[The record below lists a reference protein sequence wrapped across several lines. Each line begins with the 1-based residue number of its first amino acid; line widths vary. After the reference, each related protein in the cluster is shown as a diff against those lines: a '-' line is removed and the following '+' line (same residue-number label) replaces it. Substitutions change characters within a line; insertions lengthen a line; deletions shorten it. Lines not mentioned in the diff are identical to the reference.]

1 MQRSYS
7 NLQRI
12 CDIDS
17 CKRKVTGKIGRRLWH
32 LLGGSF
38 FPVLAFFI
46 PVETLLIAIGAVLA
60 GFVLAE
66 AIRFAFPTVNHRVVL
81 HLSGALKDEE
91 RYRPTSSIYML
102 IATLLVFL
110 LFDQYIAIA
119 ALLFLAVG
127 DPVASV
133 VGERVGRTKVL
144 GKTLEGSLACLI
156 SCLAIGILLAELS
169 IISLPVVIV
178 GATVATV
185 IELLSF
191 HIDDNL
197 TMPLG
202 SAGAMALVATL

>member
-12 CDIDS
+12 CDIDNY
-17 CKRKVTGKIGRRLWH
+17 KRKVTGKIGRRLWH

-46 PVETLLIAIGAVLA
+46 PVETLLIAVGAVLA
-60 GFVLAE
+60 ICLLLE
-66 AIRFAFPTVNHRVVL
+66 TIRFAFPTVNHRVVL

-91 RYRPTSSIYML
+91 RYRPTSSIYLL
-102 IATLLVFL
+102 ISTLLVFL
-110 LFDQYIAIA
+110 LFDQYVAIA

-156 SCLAIGILLAELS
+156 SCLAIGILLAELGFMS
-169 IISLPVVIV
+169 PPVVIA
-178 GATVATV
+178 GALAAAV

-197 TMPLG
+197 TMTFFR
-202 SAGAMALVATL
+202 AWAMALVATL

>member
-17 CKRKVTGKIGRRLWH
+17 CQRKVTGKIGRRLWH

-46 PVETLLIAIGAVLA
+46 PKETLLIAIGAVIAVFLL
-60 GFVLAE
+60 FE

-81 HLSGALKDEE
+81 YLSGTLKDEE
-91 RYRPTSSIYML
+91 RYRPTSSIYLL
-102 IATLLVFL
+102 ISTLLVFL
-110 LFDQYIAIA
+110 LFDQYVAIA

-133 VGERVGRTKVL
+133 VGERVGRRKIL

-156 SCLAIGILLAELS
+156 SCLAIGILLAELGM
-169 IISLPVVIV
+169 ISPPVVIV
-178 GATVATV
+178 GAIAAAV
-185 IELLSF
+185 IELLSL
-191 HIDDNL
+191 HINDNL

>member
-1 MQRSYS
+1 VAPFGWQ
-7 NLQRI
+7 LFP
-12 CDIDS
+12 CP
-17 CKRKVTGKIGRRLWH
+17 C
-32 LLGGSF
+32 

-91 RYRPTSSIYML
+91 RYRPTSSIYVL
-102 IATLLVFL
+102 ISTFLVFL
-110 LFDQYIAIA
+110 LFDQYVAIA
-119 ALLFLAVG
+119 ALLFLAIG

-144 GKTLEGSLACLI
+144 GKTLEGSLACLL
-156 SCLAIGILLAELS
+156 SCLAIGILLAELGFMS
-169 IISLPVVIV
+169 PPVVIA
-178 GATVATV
+178 GALTAAV

-202 SAGAMALVATL
+202 SAGAMALAATL